1 MCARFSPEA
10 KLAERKTSQSE
21 PAFAISSKSEREKA
35 TAHRT
40 LTMIHVLAQR
50 SLADH
55 CFERFGRLQ
64 ALVKRFLIAISE
76 VGCNSGAWCR
86 PCPNAPGGQWSA
98 GAFHLSAVADSACQT
113 HQTQVRGGPCDWST
127 VEPPPSPS
135 VVGPVR
141 PKLAGHQLGKLICV
155 GVGDHNQEH
164 LTKQSTRF
172 ILSSNFN
179 LFDRYQYADLH
190 IFLCIRLN
198 GGLILTRTLHC
209 GSGQQQLYNERLGR
223 QDVAFGRRLSYDV
236 DQQANYCPLSQ
247 CPFTENPTRWSAWSP
262 VDRCL
267 VAMVQTT
274 KQLTQYACEGDML
287 TLSCPPM
294 QLIRIVRANYG
305 RFSLNVCNE
314 DGHDWPNTQC
324 MDPNSTGVLADRCNE
339 KRNCSVS
346 ANGRIFKDRCPDTSK
361 YLEVIYECSPEA
373 DSEMTH
379 EDDNTILTEADQSIN
394 LERRFCTTFRD
405 RGIEWPKTLA
415 GNFVRVPCPSN
426 MEEYA
431 EMRCDLNGF
440 WVFSKADLSKCT
452 SSWTKPIKLAL
463 TDLTRANES
472 FMEVQRALRRGTRHH
487 DLFGGDLIEVG
498 TFLTGMVEG
507 ASKLYRKNPL
517 HQQRR
522 IYTDLVKTVVDTVS
536 NVLQNGQTA
545 AWNDLN
551 ERKCKQVS
559 NKLIEGVEKS
569 AMLLAATMSPRSG
582 IEAISSPHIMIEI
595 SIVSVQNYIQFPS
608 RSLYDPKTDSVQLPR
623 SALQG
628 RADDDWSKVIFVTY
642 DAIGKRMK
650 PDAKL
655 DRPEIQRVVASK
667 VVSTVVNMDTAI
679 RGLREPVIITFWVP
693 NQENMSNPS
702 CVFWDKSVIMNGVIG
717 EWSTQGC
724 SLLHHNKSHIVC
736 RCNHL
741 TSFAVLMD
749 VHGVDVPAEDLAT
762 LSIITYIGCA
772 ISVICLF
779 ATLISFFM
787 FRSLQCERI
796 TIHKNL
802 CLCLLIA
809 EVVFLFGIRQTSNPL
824 TCGIIAVVLHFFFLA
839 AFAWMLL
846 EGFQLYS
853 LLVDVFQPERNRGKF
868 YYAFAYGLPLVI
880 VAVSLGVDYS
890 KYGTEEYCWLST
902 EEYFILSF
910 VGPAAFVL
918 CMNFVFLLVSILIVF
933 RHSPYSKS
941 QSPRHGQTM
950 AVNTR
955 FKMWLKGSVML
966 VILLGLTWSL
976 GFLFVNHSTLFIAY
990 AFTVLNSLQGV
1001 FIFVFQVLMHKKVR
1015 KEWNNWARKHFLSKR
1030 WSATRRDYGYNPV
1043 GSVNTSKMIKAYV
1056 DIYPRSTGFLTT
1068 APNMYSQ
1075 NTSRSPVLYSSRHLT
1090 SESHLEYASAIAP
1103 DLIVP
1108 AESSSGKCHYAVY
1121 TPKYAMG
1128 TTYLPSHS
1136 RLTAQ
1141 EPSHKPPPRFPPP
1154 IPPVEYCSN
1163 SICTD
1168 NTYLCTFGIPRR
1180 REELDSGYG
1189 ESDATVSK
1197 QIISKSQTGEGDRPV
1212 SPVDSPCMACS
1223 SKSASEWSYEIPISS
1238 PQRTSFPG
1246 CQCSGMATPYQTTA
1260 ISAIL
1265 KKP

>member
-1 MCARFSPEA
+1 MDPAYHHFYFLHHCHFAYCLCVQDFLQRQ
-10 KLAERKTSQSE
+10 LAERN
-21 PAFAISSKSEREKA
+21 SKSEREKE

-55 CFERFGRLQ
+55 CFKRFGRLQ
-64 ALVKRFLIAISE
+64 ALVKRMCAMKRIHFTLASFYGWLCLLGANCFDDVVKFACERRANENLFDLTSPARIAISE

-155 GVGDHNQEH
+155 GVGDHNRRPARTFDEAKYSLHFVIKFQPIR
-164 LTKQSTRF
+164 S
-172 ILSSNFN
+172 LSICGFAYFS
-179 LFDRYQYADLH
+179 LH
-190 IFLCIRLN
+190 
-198 GGLILTRTLHC
+198 
-209 GSGQQQLYNERLGR
+209 S
-223 QDVAFGRRLSYDV
+223 VS
-236 DQQANYCPLSQ
+236 
-247 CPFTENPTRWSAWSP
+247 
-262 VDRCL
+262 L

-379 EDDNTILTEADQSIN
+379 
-394 LERRFCTTFRD
+394 
-405 RGIEWPKTLA
+405 
-415 GNFVRVPCPSN
+415 
-426 MEEYA
+426 EEYA

-569 AMLLAATMSPRSG
+569 AMLLATTMSPRSG

-650 PDAKL
+650 PDARL

-772 ISVICLF
+772 VSVICLF

-910 VGPAAFVL
+910 VGPVAFVL

-1136 RLTAQ
+1136 RLTTQ

-1197 QIISKSQTGEGDRPV
+1197 QISSKSQTGEGDRPV

>member
-1 MCARFSPEA
+1 MENASSETSFS
-10 KLAERKTSQSE
+10 KKQTLKHKNILWILLIT
-21 PAFAISSKSEREKA
+21 ISISFTTVICSLSISKSEREKA

-64 ALVKRFLIAISE
+64 ALVKRMCAMKRIHFTLASFYEPFRSNIACTSSALIKSPSFEVDSSGTIDIIAISE

-155 GVGDHNQEH
+155 GVGDHNRRPARTFDEAKYSLHFVIKFQPIR
-164 LTKQSTRF
+164 S
-172 ILSSNFN
+172 LSICGFGYFS
-179 LFDRYQYADLH
+179 LH
-190 IFLCIRLN
+190 
-198 GGLILTRTLHC
+198 
-209 GSGQQQLYNERLGR
+209 S
-223 QDVAFGRRLSYDV
+223 VS
-236 DQQANYCPLSQ
+236 
-247 CPFTENPTRWSAWSP
+247 
-262 VDRCL
+262 L

-379 EDDNTILTEADQSIN
+379 
-394 LERRFCTTFRD
+394 
-405 RGIEWPKTLA
+405 
-415 GNFVRVPCPSN
+415 
-426 MEEYA
+426 EEYA

-569 AMLLAATMSPRSG
+569 AMLLATTMSPRSG

-976 GFLFVNHSTLFIAY
+976 GFLFVNRSTLFIAY

>member
-1 MCARFSPEA
+1 
-10 KLAERKTSQSE
+10 
-21 PAFAISSKSEREKA
+21 
-35 TAHRT
+35 
-40 LTMIHVLAQR
+40 LTMIHILAQR

-64 ALVKRFLIAISE
+64 ALVKRMCAMKRIHFTLASFYEPFRSNIACTSSALIKSPSFEVDSSGTIDIIAISE
-76 VGCNSGAWCR
+76 VGCISGAWCR

-127 VEPPPSPS
+127 VQPPPSPS

-155 GVGDHNQEH
+155 GVGDHNRRPARTFDEAKYSLHFVIKFQPIR
-164 LTKQSTRF
+164 S
-172 ILSSNFN
+172 LSICGFAYFS
-179 LFDRYQYADLH
+179 LH
-190 IFLCIRLN
+190 
-198 GGLILTRTLHC
+198 
-209 GSGQQQLYNERLGR
+209 S
-223 QDVAFGRRLSYDV
+223 VS
-236 DQQANYCPLSQ
+236 
-247 CPFTENPTRWSAWSP
+247 
-262 VDRCL
+262 L
-267 VAMVQTT
+267 VAMVVQTT

-379 EDDNTILTEADQSIN
+379 EELLKTTEIIIDEQKKFKPLLSTAIPKPWPDFVDDNTILTEADQSIN

-569 AMLLAATMSPRSG
+569 AMLLATTMSPRSG

-608 RSLYDPKTDSVQLPR
+608 RSLYDPKTDSVQLTR

-749 VHGVDVPAEDLAT
+749 VHGVDVPAEDLTT

-910 VGPAAFVL
+910 VGPVAFVL

-1090 SESHLEYASAIAP
+1090 SESHLEYASAVAP

-1108 AESSSGKCHYAVY
+1108 ADSSSGKCHYAVY

-1136 RLTAQ
+1136 RLTTQ

-1246 CQCSGMATPYQTTA
+1246 CQCSGIATPYQTTA

>member
-1 MCARFSPEA
+1 MD
-10 KLAERKTSQSE
+10 
-21 PAFAISSKSEREKA
+21 PAYHHFYFLHHCHFSKSEREKE

-64 ALVKRFLIAISE
+64 ALVKRMCAMKRIHFTLASFYEPFRSDIACTSSALIKSPSFEVDSSGTIDIIAISE

-135 VVGPVR
+135 VVRPVR

-155 GVGDHNQEH
+155 GVGDHNRRPARTFDEAKYSLHFVIKFQPIR
-164 LTKQSTRF
+164 S
-172 ILSSNFN
+172 LSICGFAYFS
-179 LFDRYQYADLH
+179 LH
-190 IFLCIRLN
+190 
-198 GGLILTRTLHC
+198 
-209 GSGQQQLYNERLGR
+209 S
-223 QDVAFGRRLSYDV
+223 
-236 DQQANYCPLSQ
+236 
-247 CPFTENPTRWSAWSP
+247 
-262 VDRCL
+262 
-267 VAMVQTT
+267 TT

-379 EDDNTILTEADQSIN
+379 
-394 LERRFCTTFRD
+394 
-405 RGIEWPKTLA
+405 
-415 GNFVRVPCPSN
+415 
-426 MEEYA
+426 EEYA

-569 AMLLAATMSPRSG
+569 AMLLATTMSPRSG

-1075 NTSRSPVLYSSRHLT
+1075 NTSCSPVLYSSRNLT

>member
-1 MCARFSPEA
+1 
-10 KLAERKTSQSE
+10 LLIT
-21 PAFAISSKSEREKA
+21 ISISFITVICLLSISKSEREKE

-40 LTMIHVLAQR
+40 LTMIHVLARR

-64 ALVKRFLIAISE
+64 ALVKRMCAMKRIHFTLASFYEPFRSNIACTSSALIKSPSFEVDSSGTIDIIAISE

-155 GVGDHNQEH
+155 GVGDHNRRSARTFDEAKYSLHFVIKFQPIR
-164 LTKQSTRF
+164 S
-172 ILSSNFN
+172 LSICGFAYFS
-179 LFDRYQYADLH
+179 LH
-190 IFLCIRLN
+190 
-198 GGLILTRTLHC
+198 
-209 GSGQQQLYNERLGR
+209 S
-223 QDVAFGRRLSYDV
+223 VS
-236 DQQANYCPLSQ
+236 
-247 CPFTENPTRWSAWSP
+247 
-262 VDRCL
+262 L

-379 EDDNTILTEADQSIN
+379 
-394 LERRFCTTFRD
+394 
-405 RGIEWPKTLA
+405 
-415 GNFVRVPCPSN
+415 
-426 MEEYA
+426 EEYA

-569 AMLLAATMSPRSG
+569 AMLLATTMSPRSG